1 MPKVD
6 TVSKNYYAPLTLMD
20 TIGGWLFWVISILS
34 IVTLFIDKA
43 AYPQANIALQIAFLI
58 GALLF
63 FVHGQV
69 QNIYL
74 FPRAEDARRQEALS
88 NSFNVALTHE
98 ETVGYYN
105 NDQTNPLRRLAANSM
120 ESVFF
125 TRCIVRKMLRS
136 QRITTLGYLV
146 VWVAAMAY
154 PSTDLEVI
162 GVAAQAIFSGE
173 IVGRLVRME
182 WLRMRC
188 EHLFNDFNRLFN
200 GGKGAT
206 KPITQAQIIEFFA
219 YYETTKSTAAILLST
234 KIFNEQNPSLT
245 AEWERVRSRL
255 GI

>member
-6 TVSKNYYAPLTLMD
+6 TVGKNYYAPLALMD
-20 TIGGWLFWVISILS
+20 TIGGLLFWAVSSLS
-34 IVTLFIDKA
+34 IVTLFVDKA
-43 AYPQANIALQIAFLI
+43 SYPQFNIALQIVFLI
-58 GALLF
+58 GAILF

-88 NSFNVALTHE
+88 NSFDVVLTHE

-125 TRCIVRKMLRS
+125 TRSILRTMLRS
-136 QRITTLGYLV
+136 QRITTLLYVV
-146 VWVAAMAY
+146 VWIVAFAY

-162 GVAAQAIFSGE
+162 GVAAQALFSGE
-173 IVGRLVRME
+173 VVGRLVRME

-200 GGKGAT
+200 GAKGT
-206 KPITQAQIIEFFA
+206 KKAITQAQIIEFFA

-234 KIFNEQNPSLT
+234 KIFNEKNPSLT
-245 AEWERVRSRL
+245 AEWDRVRDRL

>member
-6 TVSKNYYAPLTLMD
+6 TVGKNYYDPLVLMD
-20 TIGGWLFWVISILS
+20 TIGGLLFWAISILS
-34 IVTLFIDKA
+34 IVTLFVDKA
-43 AYPQANIALQIAFLI
+43 LYPQANIAFQIAFLI
-58 GALLF
+58 FALLF

-88 NSFNVALTHE
+88 NSFSVALSHE

-105 NDQTNPLRRLAANSM
+105 NDQRNPLRRLAANSM

-125 TRCIVRKMLRS
+125 TRAIVRKMLRS
-136 QRITTLGYLV
+136 QRIMTLGYLV
-146 VWVAAMAY
+146 AWIAAMAY

-182 WLRMRC
+182 WLRIRC

-200 GGKGAT
+200 GGRTASRS
-206 KPITQAQIIEFFA
+206 ITQAQIIELFA

-245 AEWERVRSRL
+245 AEWDRIRARI

>member
-6 TVSKNYYAPLTLMD
+6 TVSKNYYAPLALMD
-20 TIGGWLFWVISILS
+20 TIGGWLFWAISFLS
-34 IVTLFIDKA
+34 IATLFVDKV
-43 AYPQANIALQIAFLI
+43 AYPQANIALQIVFLI
-58 GALLF
+58 GAILF
-63 FVHGQV
+63 FVHGQF

-74 FPRAEDARRQEALS
+74 FPRAEDARRQEALA

-125 TRCIVRKMLRS
+125 TRSILRKMLRS
-136 QRITTLGYLV
+136 QRITTLLYVV
-146 VWVAAMAY
+146 VWLAAFAY

-173 IVGRLVRME
+173 IIGRLVRME

-219 YYETTKSTAAILLST
+219 YYETTKSTAAVLLCS
-234 KIFNEQNPSLT
+234 KIFNDQNPSLT
-245 AEWERVRSRL
+245 AEWDRIRARL
-255 GI
+255 EI

>member
-6 TVSKNYYAPLTLMD
+6 TVSKNYYAPLALMD
-20 TIGGWLFWVISILS
+20 TIGSWLFWAISFLS
-34 IVTLFIDKA
+34 IVTLLVDKA
-43 AYPQANIALQIAFLI
+43 SYPEASIALQILFLI
-58 GALLF
+58 AALSF
-63 FVHGQV
+63 FVHGQI
-69 QNIYL
+69 QSFYF

-88 NSFNVALTHE
+88 NSFSVPLSHE

-125 TRCIVRKMLRS
+125 TRAIVRKMLLR
-136 QRITTLGYLV
+136 QRITTGLYVLA
-146 VWVAAMAY
+146 WVAAMAY
-154 PSTDLEVI
+154 PSTNLEVI
-162 GVAAQAIFSGE
+162 GVAAQAIFSAE

-206 KPITQAQIIEFFA
+206 KPITQAQIIELFT
-219 YYETTKSTAAILLST
+219 YYETTKSTAAILLCS
-234 KIFNEQNPSLT
+234 KIFDKQNPSLT
-245 AEWERVRSRL
+245 AEWDRIRARL
-255 GI
+255 GV